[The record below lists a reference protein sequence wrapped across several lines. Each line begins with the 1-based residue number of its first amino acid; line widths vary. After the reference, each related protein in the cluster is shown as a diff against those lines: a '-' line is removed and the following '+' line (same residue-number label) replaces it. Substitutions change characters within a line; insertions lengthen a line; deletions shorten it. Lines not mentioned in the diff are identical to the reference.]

1 MDDTRTWDDR
11 RGTIRTTR
19 GGFIIGVDAESHGH
33 SMLNDLIG
41 KRRWFDVMMLHALG
55 RMPSPQLAIWLECI
69 YLGLSYPDARIWCNA
84 AASFGGTLR
93 ASPIESTCAGLLTSD
108 SLMYG
113 STTVVEHMLP
123 ELEALYAKHVAGQPV
138 DEVLQ
143 EALEAKRRAGKK
155 PAIPGFSR
163 PVVNGDE
170 RIEPIRRVAVALGFV
185 PGPYEKFVFALD
197 ESSRRISGEA
207 MNLAAYHQAFLRD
220 QGLTQ
225 EEIIR
230 TGALMISAGTLA
242 CYAEAHE
249 NPPEGFLPLRC
260 EDIRYE
266 GRPARPLPRRKP

>member
-19 GGFIIGVDAESHGH
+19 GGFIMGKDANSHGY

-55 RMPSPQLAIWLECI
+55 RMPSPELAIWLECI
-69 YLGLSYPDARIWCNA
+69 YLGLSYPDARIWCNTA
-84 AASFGGTLR
+84 GSFGGALR
-93 ASPIESTCAGLLTSD
+93 ASAVESTCAGLLTSD

-113 STTVVEHMLP
+113 STTIVEHMLP
-123 ELEALYAKHVAGQPV
+123 ELEALYARHAAGSSV
-138 DEVLQ
+138 DEVLE

-163 PVVNGDE
+163 PLVNGDE
-170 RIEPIRRVAVALGFV
+170 RVEPIRKIALALGFV
-185 PGPYEKFVFALD
+185 PGPYETFVFALD
-197 ESSRRISGEA
+197 QASRRATGEA

-220 QGLTQ
+220 QGFTQ

-230 TGALMISAGTLA
+230 TGALMISVGTLA
-242 CYAEAHE
+242 CYAEARD
-249 NPPEGFLPLRC
+249 NPPEAFLPLRC
-260 EDIRYE
+260 DDIAYE
-266 GRPARPLPRRKP
+266 GRPARPLPRRRR